1 MLASSKRLFEVFGIE
16 DNDLAQ
22 KQLENVLRALPFLRS
37 QSPEDVYIILG
48 GWKTHLEKTG
58 CPVTPEE
65 LVRFFTETRPDLA
78 NHVRISKRFMNM
90 FGQIMTL
97 EYIDFTQI
105 DYTHILG

>member
-65 LVRFFTETRPDLA
+65 LVRFFT
-78 NHVRISKRFMNM
+78 
-90 FGQIMTL
+90 
-97 EYIDFTQI
+97 
-105 DYTHILG
+105 